1 MTILRPEPDDRE
13 LRPTWAE
20 IDLDAVAHN
29 VARLAAAA
37 APAALAAV
45 VKADGYGHGAVP
57 VARAALAAGA
67 RWLAVALV
75 EEGVELRRAGIDAAV
90 LVLSEPPPAAAPRV
104 VAERLTPVVC
114 RVEVIDALAKA
125 VADAGAPEPLGVH
138 LKVDTGMHRI
148 GVDPDDVLGPARV
161 IAQRPELALEGVC
174 THLAV
179 ADEPGHPYTAGQLRR
194 FDQALDALRRA
205 GLRPRITHTA
215 NTAALL
221 TEPAARGDLVRV
233 GIGCYGIAPA
243 PALAD
248 ACADLGLRPAMALR
262 SRVSQVRDLPS
273 GTPVSY
279 GLHYRLPGPARVATV
294 PVGYA
299 DGVPRNLGLVGG
311 EALVRGR
318 RVRIAGAVTMD
329 QVMLDVGD
337 AAVEVGDEVTLLGRQ
352 DGEEITAA
360 EWAGRLGTIPYEV
373 VCGIGPRVP
382 RRYRHR

>member
-1 MTILRPEPDDRE
+1 VTILRPDPDDRE

-20 IDLDAVAHN
+20 IDLGAVEHN
-29 VARLAAAA
+29 VARLVAAA

-75 EEGVELRRAGIDAAV
+75 EEGVELRRAGIDAPV
-90 LVLSEPPPAAAPRV
+90 LVLAEPPPAAAPRV

-125 VADAGAPEPLGVH
+125 VADAGRPEPLGVH
-138 LKVDTGMHRI
+138 LKVDTGMHRV
-148 GVDPDDVLGPARV
+148 GVDPAGVLEVARV
-161 IAQRPELALEGVC
+161 IAQRPELVLEGVC

-179 ADEPGHPYTAGQLRR
+179 ADEPGHPYTDEQLRR
-194 FDQALDALRRA
+194 FAAALDALRRA
-205 GLRPRITHTA
+205 GLRPRLTHAA

-221 TEPAARGDLVRV
+221 TQPAARHDLVRA
-233 GIGCYGIAPA
+233 GIGCYGIP
-243 PALAD
+243 PSPGLAA

-262 SRVSQVRDLPS
+262 SRVSQVRDLPA
-273 GTPVSY
+273 GTAVSY
-279 GLHYRLPGPARVATV
+279 GLHYRLAAPARVATV

-311 EALVRGR
+311 EALVGGR
-318 RVRIAGAVTMD
+318 RARIAGAVTMD
-329 QVMLDVGD
+329 QCLLDVGD
-337 AAVEVGDEVTLLGRQ
+337 APVEVGDEVTLLGRQ
-352 DGEEITAA
+352 GGEEITAA
-360 EWAGRLGTIPYEV
+360 EWAERLGTIPYEV

-382 RRYRHR
+382 RRYRHG